1 MGLAI
6 VFYFADGKE
15 DTVYMRYSS
24 FTTRVMKLEDMRK
37 WGFTDHDGSYAGEAL
52 NFLVNRLVA
61 SNFLPEKYNPMP
73 ILAIFC

>member
-1 MGLAI
+1 MGLTI

-15 DTVYMRYSS
+15 DKVNMRYSAFS
-24 FTTRVMKLEDMRK
+24 NTVMGLDDMIM
-37 WGFTDHDGSYAGEAL
+37 WGFTDHDGQYAGEAL

-61 SNFLPEKYNPMP
+61 SNYLQKKYDPMP